1 MPKRRPSTHDHRR
14 AGTGSSAIR
23 QPPRPQRPPWRR
35 SWSPWALATG
45 ALFVAAV
52 VWRLLYLARLGATPL
67 AESLTEDSR
76 LYWNW
81 AGFLIQHGPIGKH
94 PFFLGPLY
102 PYVLWPIRAVF
113 GDSIQ
118 PLLVIQAIG
127 GTTAAVLLADAARHL
142 TRPSIGLAIGAIAA
156 FYEMCVFFD
165 GLVLMES
172 LLFLLESLLLWVV
185 VRGRWPAHR
194 AATTLA
200 VGALVALLAEGRSS
214 SALLL
219 VPSWWLLARAGGEPP
234 ATALRRGA
242 ALCLGFACVAAPVAI
257 RNRVVSGEWIPFTY
271 NLGYNLYVGNHP
283 EATGGYVAATSGLIG
298 APLQTGEDGG
308 TEADGRADLAARK
321 GLELTAAGSSRYWMD
336 EALRYAR
343 AHPLRTARLA
353 LRKAAMMWNVR
364 EYPQI
369 ENADEYRE
377 LAGPLGL
384 PFIGTFAFLGPL
396 ALAGLLLAPRHGTA
410 GRFLVAYACLMT
422 VVIVP
427 FFVTDRY
434 RHHLVPG
441 ALLLASITGVHL
453 LSWLRARKRAEGVL
467 LIGALAVGVVVT
479 RLPTPRLSEAGY
491 AWGMAFDLGTRWA
504 ERGRPDLAARAF
516 ERAMAIRSRSGRRAG
531 GTAEAAERAD
541 LYYNYGNA
549 LVALGREGEALP
561 WYERAV
567 DAAPDHA
574 LAIQALALAHRRAGR
589 DARADSLEQALERKA
604 GGAGMAA
611 VNRGWQ
617 AAREGRWSEA
627 EQLFRQAVESNPRL
641 TSAWTALIRLQTQGG
656 QWSQARESLDR
667 AKAAGLTRAE
677 TDVYEALL
685 AAVEGDLA
693 RARALLAGVPE
704 AALRSD
710 PVLADVAEIVRQRTG
725 ARSP

>member
-1 MPKRRPSTHDHRR
+1 MPNRRPSTHTGKRPA
-14 AGTGSSAIR
+14 AGSPVAR
-23 QPPRPQRPPWRR
+23 PPQRPPWRR
-35 SWSPWALATG
+35 FQNPWALATG

-67 AESLTEDSR
+67 AESLTEDAR

-81 AGFLIQHGPIGKH
+81 AGFLIQNGPMGKH

-102 PYVLWPIRAVF
+102 PYVLWPIRAAL

-127 GTTAAVLLADAARHL
+127 GATAVVLLADAARHL
-142 TRPSIGLAIGAIAA
+142 TRPSIGLAIGVIAA

-185 VRGRWPAHR
+185 VRGHWPAR
-194 AATTLA
+194 RTATTVA
-200 VGALVALLAEGRSS
+200 VGALIGLLAEGRSS
-214 SALLL
+214 YTLLL
-219 VPSWWLLARAGGEPP
+219 VPSWWLLVQARGEPL
-234 ATALRRGA
+234 AAALRRGA
-242 ALCLGFACVAAPVAI
+242 ALGLGFACIAAPVAI

-283 EATGGYVAATSGLIG
+283 EATGGYVVATSGLIG

-308 TEADGRADLAARK
+308 TEADGRADLAAK
-321 GLELTAAGSSRYWMD
+321 GLELTAAGSSRYWTN
-336 EALRYAR
+336 EALRHAR

-384 PFIGTFAFLGPL
+384 PLLGTFAFLGPL
-396 ALAGLLLAPRHGTA
+396 ALAGLLLAPRQGTA
-410 GRFLVAYACLMT
+410 GRFLVGYACLMT
-422 VVIVP
+422 VAIVP

-441 ALLLASITGVHL
+441 ALLLASITGGHL
-453 LSWLRARKRAEGVL
+453 LSWWRERERLKGAL
-467 LIGALAVGVVVT
+467 LIGALAAGIVAT

-504 ERGRPDLAARAF
+504 ERGRHDLAARAF
-516 ERAMAIRSRSGRRAG
+516 ERAIAIRSRSGRTVG
-531 GTAEAAERAD
+531 GTAEAQERAD

-549 LVALGREGEALP
+549 LVRLQRDAEALP

-589 DARADSLEQALERKA
+589 GVRADSLERALERKA
-604 GGAGMAA
+604 GGTGMAA

-627 EQLFRQAVESNPRL
+627 EQLFRQAVEANPRL
-641 TSAWTALIRLQTQGG
+641 TPAWAALIRLQTQDGRG
-656 QWSQARESLDR
+656 AEARESLDR
-667 AKAAGLTRAE
+667 AKAAGLTRTE

-685 AAVEGDLA
+685 AAVDGDLA
-693 RARALLAGVPE
+693 RARTLLAGVPE

-710 PVLADVAEIVRQRTG
+710 PVLADVARIVEQRIG
-725 ARSP
+725 PRSP

>member
-1 MPKRRPSTHDHRR
+1 MPNRRPSTHARR
-14 AGTGSSAIR
+14 AGTRSPVLPEPAG
-23 QPPRPQRPPWRR
+23 PRRPPWRR
-35 SWSPWALATG
+35 FRNPWALALG
-45 ALFVAAV
+45 GLFVAAV

-76 LYWNW
+76 LYWDW
-81 AGFLIQHGPIGKH
+81 AGFLIQNGPIGKH

-102 PYVLWPIRAVF
+102 PYVLWPIRAAL
-113 GDSIQ
+113 GDSVL

-127 GTTAAVLLADAARHL
+127 GATAVVLLADAARHL
-142 TRPSIGLAIGAIAA
+142 TRPSIGVAVGVIAA
-156 FYEMCVFFD
+156 FYEMAVFFD

-172 LLFLLESLLLWVV
+172 LLFLLESLLLWMV
-185 VRGRWPAHR
+185 VRKHWPAR
-194 AATTLA
+194 RTVTYVA
-200 VGALVALLAEGRSS
+200 VGVLIALLAEGRSS
-214 SALLL
+214 YALLL
-219 VPSWWLLARAGGEPP
+219 APIGWLLVHARGEPP
-234 ATALRRGA
+234 AAALRRAA
-242 ALCLGFACVAAPVAI
+242 ALGLGFACIAAPVAL
-257 RNRVVSGEWIPFTY
+257 RNRAVSGEWIPFTY

-283 EATGGYVAATSGLIG
+283 EATGGYVVATSGLIG
-298 APLQTGEDGG
+298 APLRTGEDGG

-321 GLELTAAGSSRYWMD
+321 GLELTAAGSSRYWAD
-336 EALRYAR
+336 EALRHAR
-343 AHPLRTARLA
+343 AHPRRTALLA
-353 LRKAAMMWNVR
+353 LRKAAMMWNAR

-384 PFIGTFAFLGPL
+384 PLVGTFAFVGPL
-396 ALAGLLLAPRHGTA
+396 ALAGLLLAPRQGTA
-410 GRFLVAYACLMT
+410 GRFLVAYACVMT
-422 VVIVP
+422 LVIVP

-441 ALLLASITGVHL
+441 ALLLASITGGHL
-453 LSWLRARKRAEGVL
+453 LGGWRERGRPKGALLIVALAAGVL
-467 LIGALAVGVVVT
+467 VT

-504 ERGRPDLAARAF
+504 ERGRHDLAARAF
-516 ERAMAIRSRSGRRAG
+516 ERAIAIRSRSARTTG
-531 GTAEAAERAD
+531 GIAEAQERAD

-549 LVALGREGEALP
+549 LVGLRREDEALP

-567 DAAPDHA
+567 GAAPDHA
-574 LAIQALALAHRRAGR
+574 LAIQALAIAYRRTGR
-589 DARADSLEQALERKA
+589 DARADSLEGTLERKA

-617 AAREGRWSEA
+617 AAREGRWGEA
-627 EQLFRQAVESNPRL
+627 EQRFRQAVEANPRL
-641 TSAWTALIRLQTQGG
+641 TSAWTALVRLQTQAG
-656 QWSQARESLDR
+656 QRSRARESLER
-667 AKAAGLTRAE
+667 AKAAGLPRAE
-677 TDVYEALL
+677 ADVYEALL

-693 RARALLAGVPE
+693 RARMLLAGVPE

-710 PVLADVAEIVRQRTG
+710 PVLADVARIVEQRTG